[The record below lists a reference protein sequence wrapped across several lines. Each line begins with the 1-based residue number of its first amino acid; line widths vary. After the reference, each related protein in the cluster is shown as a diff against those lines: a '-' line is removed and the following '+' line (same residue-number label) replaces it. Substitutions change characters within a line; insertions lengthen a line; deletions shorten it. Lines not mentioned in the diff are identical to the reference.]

1 MGLLSALQ
9 FGQQS
14 QWLPPW
20 ITPYGAP
27 AQSPQQQAPF
37 NPNWAATLGTS
48 QPQAQ
53 PMQPAAP
60 QARRR
65 GPAPLSFTPQNAQ
78 MLSAD
83 PTVAVPYM
91 DAQGQRQMGQTQFGP
106 APGQSQ
112 AQVRPPS
119 WSERLGTWSESPLLQ
134 IGLSLLGNA
143 DNGGDWGAVGQDLRQ
158 FGQERTQRQRQENED
173 RRLRVQEGREDTL
186 WNRSEQQNQGLE
198 RWVASLPPEQQAR
211 ARANPQAA
219 YAAFMEMEAQR
230 NAPITPYQE
239 RQLGLEE
246 RQLAD
251 QRAARAQQMAYQNNQ
266 DQWQR
271 RFMSTLGA
279 ADAGSVAE
287 QGALVRQ
294 GITQVRPIIAEMR
307 SIVEQYPDIMGSWI
321 NTNDRTQLVRMAG
334 GDPARLAAMERFQGL
349 ATQLTLPQLEA
360 LRPATNLD
368 FERVRATVADPQMS
382 QRGALAFFDSQLQ
395 AIDRAS
401 AVSDSQGQ
409 WIMRYGSLSLPNE
422 NGQTWATANANSPFM
437 QFNASAPDSIAGAG
451 RGSSGATPPQGAIQ
465 RLRQNPTER
474 ERRLFDEA
482 FGPGAAARALAGT
495 PQGRRDGVYSEGGRP
510 FR

>member
-20 ITPYGAP
+20 ITPYGTP
-27 AQSPQQQAPF
+27 AQAPQQQQTPY

-60 QARRR
+60 PPQRRR
-65 GPAPLSFTPQNAQ
+65 APAPISFTPQNAQ
-78 MLSAD
+78 AL
-83 PTVAVPYM
+83 PTTGTEMMA
-91 DAQGQRQMGQTQFGP
+91 

-158 FGQERTQRQRQENED
+158 FGQDRTQRQRQENED
-173 RRLRVQEGREDTL
+173 RRLRVQEGREDTM
-186 WNRSEQQNQGLE
+186 WGRSEDQNRRLE
-198 RWVASLPPEQQAR
+198 QWVSSLPPEQQTA

-219 YAAFMEMEAQR
+219 HAAFMEMDAQAR
-230 NAPITPYQE
+230 APITPYQQ
-239 RQLGLEE
+239 RQLQLEE

-251 QRAARAQQMAYQNNQ
+251 QRAARAQQMAYQNNN

-422 NGQTWATANANSPFM
+422 NGQTWATANASSPFM
-437 QFNASAPDSIAGAG
+437 QFNPTTPDSIAGAG
-451 RGSSGATPPQGAIQ
+451 REGAPRRGDVVDGYRFNGGNPADRRNWVRVQRAPQ
-465 RLRQNPTER
+465 
-474 ERRLFDEA
+474 
-482 FGPGAAARALAGT
+482 AAR
-495 PQGRRDGVYSEGGRP
+495 GGRP
-510 FR
+510 GAF